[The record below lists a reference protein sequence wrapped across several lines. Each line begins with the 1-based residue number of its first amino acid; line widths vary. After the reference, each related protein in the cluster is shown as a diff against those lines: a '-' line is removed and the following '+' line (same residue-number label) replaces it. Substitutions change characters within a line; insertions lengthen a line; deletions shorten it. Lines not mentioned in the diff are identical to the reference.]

1 MVRLLPLLVGLIL
14 TTTSV
19 SGGRPKTKKIQ
30 ENPNLPSLNLHCLES
45 EAISFLG
52 GSDFDDSYCGDTI
65 RQVMERGWW
74 DVTAKLVKEC
84 RARDFK
90 VASPVYKAKSN
101 LNKQL
106 NIITNLLSGPSA
118 IISPAFQWS
127 QSKDYILIEV
137 KFAHKLDT
145 PATLGVKSKGAD
157 LKVTSLTFDAASKSK
172 NKRFKL
178 NLKLAREI
186 IPEESEWS
194 MAAVGRATF
203 SLKKKHPETAWTKLL
218 HPSQAVPQNMH
229 TWWAMK
235 EQHENEVKSL
245 DTSLTDTSA
254 IKKAEEKRV
263 ENGETN
269 GSETGSETGSGTGEE
284 AAASK
289 DVDVDEDEDAGS
301 SNTEETAS
309 TESAVPSSENLA
321 LQKLRNELEKE
332 KLIAR
337 KNILLKT
344 NKSSEEI
351 EEKFSSA
358 KRKIDTFADTKKKTL
373 DQEAELERTGIQ
385 RSKAEALQNLE
396 QDYSAKLQALESSEL

>member
-1 MVRLLPLLVGLIL
+1 MVRLLPVLVGLIL

-19 SGGRPKTKKIQ
+19 SGGRSKTKKIQ

-118 IISPAFQWS
+118 VISPAFQWS

-145 PATLGVKSKGAD
+145 PATLGVKSNGAD
-157 LKVTSLTFDAASKSK
+157 LKGTSLTFDAASKSK

-203 SLKKKHPETAWTKLL
+203 SLKKKHPETAWTKLM

-235 EQHENEVKSL
+235 EQHENEVKVL

-254 IKKAEEKRV
+254 IKKAEEKRK
-263 ENGETN
+263 ENAN
-269 GSETGSETGSGTGEE
+269 SSETGSEIDEE

-289 DVDVDEDEDAGS
+289 DVGVDEDVDAGS
-301 SNTEETAS
+301 SSTGETAS
-309 TESAVPSSENLA
+309 TESAAPSSKNLA

-344 NKSSEEI
+344 DKSSKEI
-351 EEKFSSA
+351 EENFLSA
-358 KRKIDTFADTKKKTL
+358 KRKIDTFADAKMKTL
-373 DQEAELERTGIQ
+373 EQDAELQRTDIQ